1 MKNFISICCTAVIFL
16 ICFGVVYP
24 YIGTFAEGDETSGY
38 INNVQCIRE
47 INTGEELSSLASS
60 DTDIAIVR
68 VNGGGTLSLGA
79 ETAPFDA
86 QDFGGAVPAF
96 YVDDEASAAAAASL
110 IAEQS
115 PYAFVVSGSA
125 ALVRQVRERC
135 NTAGGIVDFRGR
147 ELSALN
153 MRNEV
158 NENLAKS
165 ALVAAGQLN
174 AEDVQLLKKLF
185 VNVYTA
191 ADSEEECIRA
201 LACGADGV
209 LCPDAELLSEALCKG
224 AETGIYAPRPFVVSH
239 RGSSQ
244 ATRQG
249 RAYYENTVAAA
260 RAAYDAYHPDF
271 VEIDLYLS
279 ADGYVVIS
287 HDATLD
293 RMTTGTGSIESMTL
307 AQIRQYKV
315 DGGLGESAEYLDEIA
330 VLDDYFEEFQNDGL
344 MFLLEI
350 KSAKT
355 ECVDAALALIK
366 KYGMEGRVNFISFDR
381 AQLAYAQSAE
391 PSISVSY
398 LTNGSEYDTGSDSF
412 AAEVLSEVN
421 PLNASLSPNWES
433 MDAAGVRVLNRYGV
447 KVNAWT
453 LNMEAAFF
461 REIRGI
467 GYASYTTDYCGWM
480 EKHPYSIDV
489 PGEIVVAP
497 GESVDIEAQLQSWSG
512 KTEEASLSVYY
523 VSDGLTLADGK
534 ITAGEA
540 EGRETVVLL
549 YEGSMYSVLS
559 APIDVVIRAGGGES
573 EVPAGGCAGSAS
585 GGALAFAAVLLSVAA
600 PAAALL
606 RKKKNR

>member
-366 KYGMEGRVNFISFDR
+366 NTAWKAASTLFRLTARSSPMPKARNRPYRSATLPTAANTTPCRILSRQRCCPKSIRSMHRFPELGEHGCGGGAR
-381 AQLAYAQSAE
+381 AQSIRRQGQCLDAE
-391 PSISVSY
+391 H
-398 LTNGSEYDTGSDSF
+398 G
-412 AAEVLSEVN
+412 
-421 PLNASLSPNWES
+421 
-433 MDAAGVRVLNRYGV
+433 
-447 KVNAWT
+447 
-453 LNMEAAFF
+453 
-461 REIRGI
+461 
-467 GYASYTTDYCGWM
+467 
-480 EKHPYSIDV
+480 
-489 PGEIVVAP
+489 
-497 GESVDIEAQLQSWSG
+497 
-512 KTEEASLSVYY
+512 
-523 VSDGLTLADGK
+523 
-534 ITAGEA
+534 
-540 EGRETVVLL
+540 GRLF
-549 YEGSMYSVLS
+549 
-559 APIDVVIRAGGGES
+559 P
-573 EVPAGGCAGSAS
+573 
-585 GGALAFAAVLLSVAA
+585 
-600 PAAALL
+600 
-606 RKKKNR
+606 